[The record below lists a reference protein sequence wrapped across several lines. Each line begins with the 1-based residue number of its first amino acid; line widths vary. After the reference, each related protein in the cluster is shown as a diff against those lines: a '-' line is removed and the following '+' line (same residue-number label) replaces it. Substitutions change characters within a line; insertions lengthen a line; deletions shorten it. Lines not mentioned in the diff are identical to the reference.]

1 MKKILFAALILSST
15 SFTGC
20 KKDIA
25 GSNIVSAA
33 NESSFKRKPG
43 TVTGAVTDSRGNP
56 LSNVN
61 ITVEHTVWYGTYLF
75 GKTNANGKYIINI
88 PSSPAGSWTA
98 KAKYTKKKYGV
109 NYIFDLDGNIN
120 SFTQADSAVRNF
132 KWKLSGKKPG
142 DNGYYGAHVDLYQ
155 WGTDADMTKIKIKF
169 TPLDSTLIDGSPAK
183 YFERTVEDV
192 AGTFM
197 VKDVPIG
204 KYSIK
209 AVYPGKKLYLENRH
223 GNGGPSLKK
232 TVIFNKYGFLAETEY
247 NIEFWVSE

>member
-1 MKKILFAALILSST
+1 MKKILLAAIMLSST
-15 SFTGC
+15 SFISC
-20 KKDIA
+20 KKETI
-25 GSNIVSAA
+25 GNIVSAA

-43 TVTGAVTDSRGNP
+43 TVTGAVIDSRGNP

-75 GKTNANGKYIINI
+75 GKTNVNGKYIINI

-98 KAKYTKKKYGV
+98 KAKYTKKKYGI
-109 NYIFDLDGNIN
+109 NYIFDLDGNVN

-169 TPLDSTLIDGSPAK
+169 TPLDSTLIDGSPAVS
-183 YFERTVEDV
+183 FERSVEDV

-209 AVYPGKKLYLENRH
+209 AIYPGKKLYLEKRH
-223 GNGGPSLKK
+223 GSGGPALKK
-232 TVIFNKYGFLAETEY
+232 TFIYNKYGFLAETE
-247 NIEFWVSE
+247 NKIELWVSE